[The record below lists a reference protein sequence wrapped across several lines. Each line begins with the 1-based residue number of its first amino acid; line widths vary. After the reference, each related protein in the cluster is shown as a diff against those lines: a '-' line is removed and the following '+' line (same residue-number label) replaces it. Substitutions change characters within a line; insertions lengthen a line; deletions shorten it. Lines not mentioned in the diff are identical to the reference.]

1 MIGYRPHHGISD
13 IAFGTPLGRCR
24 FVALPFGRPVLY
36 RRTYPR
42 IRLGLRFGE
51 PELSAWPV
59 AAPVMPQQ
67 MLHDGLGNP
76 LGIFPFIPAIA
87 SIAAKVL
94 PLAAKVLPSILPAP
108 TPGAPAP
115 PTVASPTV
123 QAVVPGPIPPLPF
136 PPLPI
141 PPLPIAPFLRRRC
154 PPPTM
159 EECRRLY
166 PPPAPV
172 VPTPLRRRRP
182 RIVRLRQR

>member
-1 MIGYRPHHGISD
+1 MIGYPYAQPQYRMAD

-24 FVALPFGRPVLY
+24 LVALPLGRRVFYP
-36 RRTYPR
+36 RIYPR

-59 AAPVMPQQ
+59 AAPVIPQQ

-94 PLAAKVLPSILPAP
+94 PIAAKVLPSVMRLPAP
-108 TPGAPAP
+108 SPGAPAP

-123 QAVVPGPIPPLPF
+123 QAVVPGPIA
-136 PPLPI
+136 
-141 PPLPIAPFLRRRC
+141 PLPIAPLFRRRC

-172 VPTPLRRRRP
+172 MPALLRRRRP
-182 RIVRLRQR
+182 RIVRLRER

>member
-1 MIGYRPHHGISD
+1 MIGYPYAQPYHRMSD
-13 IAFGTPLGRCR
+13 IAFGTPFGRCR
-24 FVALPFGRPVLY
+24 LVALPFGRPVLY
-36 RRTYPR
+36 RRIYPR

-59 AAPVMPQQ
+59 AAPVTPQQ

-115 PTVASPTV
+115 PTVPSPTV
-123 QAVVPGPIPPLPF
+123 KAVVPGPI